1 MNFSL
6 RLTQAL
12 ASKSLT
18 QKELSIL
25 TKIPQSA
32 ISNYCAG
39 KSLPNVEGLYKLSK
53 ALDMSMEWFMED
65 KDIKESEHKPVH
77 SSDTDYWRHKAKTAE
92 EKLEMLKASLG
103 GLLNNI

>member
-1 MNFSL
+1 MNFPL

-12 ASKSLT
+12 AAKSLT
-18 QKELSIL
+18 QKELSVL

-39 KSLPNVEGLYKLSK
+39 KSLPNAEGLYKLSK
-53 ALDMSMEWFMED
+53 VLDMKMEWFLED
-65 KDIKESEHKPVH
+65 RDIKDSEGTPIHN
-77 SSDTDYWRHKAKTAE
+77 SDTDYWRHRAKNAE

-103 GLLNNI
+103 GVLNNI